1 MGKGETFVKLSTL
14 SSMAAGG
21 MLGVALGAGMMMMP
35 QGKKMKR
42 AIDKSSAAMKKQ
54 MNGLLGK

>member
-1 MGKGETFVKLSTL
+1 MKLSTL
-14 SSMAAGG
+14 GSLAAGS

-42 AIDKSSAAMKKQ
+42 AIDKSGAAMKKQ
-54 MNGLLGK
+54 MSGLLGK

>member
-1 MGKGETFVKLSTL
+1 MKLSTISGL
-14 SSMAAGG
+14 AAGS

-42 AIDKSSAAMKKQ
+42 AIDKSSAVMKKQ